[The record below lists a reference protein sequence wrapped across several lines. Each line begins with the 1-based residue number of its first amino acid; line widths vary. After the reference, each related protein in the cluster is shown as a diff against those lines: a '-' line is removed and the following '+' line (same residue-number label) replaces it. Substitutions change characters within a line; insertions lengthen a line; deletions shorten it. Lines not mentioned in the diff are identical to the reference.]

1 MKGGPDLVG
10 PLVPSRFARVDPAL
24 EERFRCV
31 YDATENAGLGPL
43 RRALPLGWREAMLH
57 GRTTHPRPQR
67 STRLGDL
74 LARGARRH
82 VPLATTE
89 AAVGT
94 ACKRRRS
101 LKQWCGW
108 ADDAVLEGLEET
120 FLEKLANML
129 GMYAK
134 LRSSALVVSA
144 LLDFF
149 TFSLCAPYSET
160 TDGNHFDTLLQ
171 IIAGSFVST
180 DG

>member
-1 MKGGPDLVG
+1 MTSD
-10 PLVPSRFARVDPAL
+10 
-24 EERFRCV
+24 
-31 YDATENAGLGPL
+31 
-43 RRALPLGWREAMLH
+43 
-57 GRTTHPRPQR
+57 
-67 STRLGDL
+67 
-74 LARGARRH
+74 
-82 VPLATTE
+82 
-89 AAVGT
+89 
-94 ACKRRRS
+94 KRRRTRAS
-101 LKQWCGW
+101 SSPTSTRSIINTTH
-108 ADDAVLEGLEET
+108 ASPRPRP

-171 IIAGSFVST
+171 IIAGSLKLT